1 MCDWMYEE
9 VREKETVNTKA
20 KATGIREFEKKKEEE
35 RPLTAIS

>member
-9 VREKETVNTKA
+9 VEEKETINTKA
-20 KATGIREFEKKKEEE
+20 KAKSIREVGKKEEE

>member
-20 KATGIREFEKKKEEE
+20 KATGIREFEKKEEE